1 MKLIEAIKFYNKIKK
16 VKKEVKKILA
26 DAPAKEVKDA
36 VDKWIEATL
45 NLGNVFEPFKDIAL
59 DLIEL
64 VKNVF

>member
-16 VKKEVKKILA
+16 VKKEGKKILA
-26 DAPAKEVKDA
+26 DAPAKETREA
-36 VDKWIEATL
+36 LDKWIEATL
-45 NLGNVFEPFKDIAL
+45 NLGNAFEPFKEIAL